1 MPSAGLV
8 LIYIKRSRYLWAENC
23 KNGGERPVLS
33 WISETIFHVFSWIPN
48 WLYADDT
55 PRYLI
60 VRGML
65 GLLLI
70 VLIVL
75 VFALWRNWRQRDRT
89 PERN

>member
-1 MPSAGLV
+1 M
-8 LIYIKRSRYLWAENC
+8 
-23 KNGGERPVLS
+23 LS

-70 VLIVL
+70 VLIILAV
-75 VFALWRNWRQRDRT
+75 ALWRNWRQPDRT
-89 PERN
+89 RESN

>member
-1 MPSAGLV
+1 M
-8 LIYIKRSRYLWAENC
+8 
-23 KNGGERPVLS
+23 LS

-70 VLIVL
+70 ALIVL
-75 VFALWRNWRQRDRT
+75 VVALWRHRQPRDQTR
-89 PERN
+89 ERN

>member
-1 MPSAGLV
+1 M
-8 LIYIKRSRYLWAENC
+8 
-23 KNGGERPVLS
+23 S

-70 VLIVL
+70 VLIILAV
-75 VFALWRNWRQRDRT
+75 ALWRNWRQRDQTR
-89 PERN
+89 ESN